1 MSQKADIYR
10 VLQKQSLTASQIAV
24 ELGLKTGSVSAAL
37 SELSEQRRV
46 QPVGHSFTEGPRR
59 RRRVMLWGVA

>member
-10 VLQKQSLTASQIAV
+10 VLQKQSLTASQIAA

-46 QPVGHSFTEGPRR
+46 QPVGYSFTEGPRR
-59 RRRVMLWGVA
+59 KRRVMLWGAA